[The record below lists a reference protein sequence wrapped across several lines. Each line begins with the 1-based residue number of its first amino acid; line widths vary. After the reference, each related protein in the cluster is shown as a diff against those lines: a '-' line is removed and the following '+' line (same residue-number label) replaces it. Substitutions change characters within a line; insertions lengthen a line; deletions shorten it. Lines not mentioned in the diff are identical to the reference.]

1 MSMLDDSASYAISG
15 VYQRSNNIGHGGS
28 GIQAVGYEGFE
39 EGEEEQQ
46 GEDAS
51 MVKAPT
57 PEKGSQRAKESPVVS
72 QLFADPTARHLLI
85 STSSGDTFYLPI
97 SPGNAAI
104 QSRRP
109 RPLRLRQSITAV
121 GWSPIS
127 GVTVDANGE
136 GTGQSKGDAVT
147 PPSTD
152 VLLGTANGQ
161 LLSLLLP
168 PQDDIFKSVSIGMS
182 KPVERDLQTVYTLP
196 DQQPVAGIGFG
207 FWPLDDSSSDRHH
220 LKGGKKGGGKRA
232 WAVITTKERLYEVQ
246 GNVSTTTAGGKTGGW
261 AEELF
266 KPIRD
271 SAPKFQELP
280 GDIVNPSLVFYTPST
295 SAQSAS
301 ALPPPSAM
309 AWLTAPGLYTS
320 SLPSALSNDILLR
333 PSLIPYPVFD
343 DSAVHDLARGP
354 APSSPSLPAI
364 PIAVASTDE
373 KAIGMSSDPVSRTFW
388 IYTNKSILEV
398 LVRNEDR
405 DIWRAKL
412 EKGEYADAL
421 NFAKSAQC
429 YAQTNRSFEY
439 VTLRFI
445 DTDERDALRIYLSEK
460 LNRLDKKQRT
470 QRMMLATW
478 LVEIFLNK
486 WNAVED
492 LLAIESANTDTD
504 SLTIERQITEEDLK
518 GLMVTYQNDLEPKVV
533 YELIQSHGRIDLY
546 LFYANLIK
554 DHGKVVEHW
563 ITEERWLEAIKAL
576 NSQNTIELY
585 YRFASILMRHAPKET
600 VDSWIRQPA
609 LSPRRLIPAIL
620 QQYRRSEPMSSN
632 HAVRYLSHV
641 IHRQSCT
648 DTTIYNL
655 LLTFYAADPD
665 PDDGPLIRFL
675 SSCPD
680 DPETER
686 PYYDLDYALRTCK
699 QHGRIQP
706 CVLIYSKLGLYESS
720 VDLALEKGD
729 LELAKE
735 NADKP
740 EDDDVLRK
748 KLWLKIAK
756 YVVQEQKDIKS
767 AMQFFGST
775 DLLKIEDILPFFPD
789 FVVIDD
795 FKIEICSALE
805 EYSARID
812 ALKAEMDDA
821 IASSESIKRDI
832 RNLAKRFVTVE
843 RSDKCWKCGLEL
855 VSRQFYVFPC
865 QHQFHGDCLISMAM
879 EYLPSTSLR
888 RILRLQDEL
897 VSRSGPSFGRH
908 LLSSNFTPS
917 GSGTSTPGRGKGH
930 PSRQATAP
938 SNVATDLLLG
948 GIAGRHKLIA
958 AGDKLREL
966 IIPDALAQAVS
977 IVSVG
982 VGVGGTGETKKGG
995 KREKLDDGRVKE
1007 LRNELDELV
1016 ASKCPLCEGAV
1027 MSLDKPFIALSE
1039 DAADWE
1045 V

>member
-320 SLPSALSNDILLR
+320 SLPSAPSNDILLR

-364 PIAVASTDE
+364 PIAVASADE

-412 EKGEYADAL
+412 EKGEYVDAL

-504 SLTIERQITEEDLK
+504 SLTMERQITEEDLK

-563 ITEERWLEAIKAL
+563 ITEERWLKAIKAL
-576 NSQNTIELY
+576 SSQNTIELY

-600 VDSWIRQPA
+600 VDCWIRQPA

-620 QQYRRSEPMSSN
+620 QQHRRSEPMSSN

-832 RNLAKRFVTVE
+832 CNLAKRFVTVE

-917 GSGTSTPGRGKGH
+917 GSGTSTPGRGKEH

-948 GIAGRHKLIA
+948 GIAGRNKLIA

-995 KREKLDDGRVKE
+995 KREKLNDGRVKE